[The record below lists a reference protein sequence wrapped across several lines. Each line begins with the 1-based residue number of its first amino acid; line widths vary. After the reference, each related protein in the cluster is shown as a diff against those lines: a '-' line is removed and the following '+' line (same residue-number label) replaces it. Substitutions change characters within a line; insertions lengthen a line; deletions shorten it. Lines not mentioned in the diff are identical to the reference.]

1 MEYWKFKAVDR
12 LREYTA
18 QRTAILNIAEEIA
31 RLESEATSIKSATTD
46 GTPVKGGGSTR
57 EDRMLSNIVQRAELQ
72 LMLERAKISV
82 RTVERGLSVLSSQE
96 RSLLDR
102 MYITPERGAVKRIME
117 ENGLLEES
125 SLYRRVNK
133 ALVHFTVAM
142 YGATEN

>member
-18 QRTAILNIAEEIA
+18 QRASILNITEEIA
-31 RLESEATSIKSATTD
+31 RLESEATSIKSATGD
-46 GTPVKGGGSTR
+46 GTQVKGGGSTR
-57 EDRMLSNIVQRAELQ
+57 EDRMLSNIVQREELK
-72 LMLERAKISV
+72 LMLDRAKIAV
-82 RTVERGLSVLSSQE
+82 RTTERGLSVLQPQE
-96 RSLLDR
+96 RILLDR

-133 ALVHFTVAM
+133 ALLHFTVAM
-142 YGATEN
+142 YGATES